1 MSHIDL
7 SDLKTAE
14 NPDTKAEVY
23 GELLNGNGIKI
34 RLTNIEYVDEHTIS
48 HWKSALKRQGFNSE
62 VEHDISS
69 GHVTINCREG
79 EKISLMNVGIL
90 ILGLIII
97 LRYTSLI

>member
-48 HWKSALKRQGFNSE
+48 LEICTETPR
-62 VEHDISS
+62 V
-69 GHVTINCREG
+69 
-79 EKISLMNVGIL
+79 
-90 ILGLIII
+90 
-97 LRYTSLI
+97 